1 MEHNTTFSPE
11 AKPAGG
17 GGSAS
22 ALYGTLAHRE
32 ISAVRVNQLDAG
44 VLDVELHGL
53 LKTQLGRACLGL
65 PSGTLERFKPEV
77 QRQLWL
83 GFLVSA
89 TLKSSSLCDR
99 LAIRECPAGSYRSWF
114 FCGT

>member
-22 ALYGTLAHRE
+22 ALYGTLADRE

-77 QRQLWL
+77 PSVCNGAMGQTLTPSPSHAACI
-83 GFLVSA
+83 VSV
-89 TLKSSSLCDR
+89 LISHVL
-99 LAIRECPAGSYRSWF
+99 LAR
-114 FCGT
+114 